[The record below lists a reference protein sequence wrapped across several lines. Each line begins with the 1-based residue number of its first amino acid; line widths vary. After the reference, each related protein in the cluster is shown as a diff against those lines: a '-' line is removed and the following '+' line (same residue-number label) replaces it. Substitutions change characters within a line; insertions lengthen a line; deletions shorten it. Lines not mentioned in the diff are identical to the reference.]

1 MKHNSGRKSLIAL
14 LAAAAFFTVESRAQI
29 AGGAVLGNTAQL
41 ITQSLPTGPTLDV
54 IPYVSADGHTIQ
66 MTLIPSVVEFVGYDT
81 SPFRNSAQGGAGNT
95 LGNAQSFDQPLP
107 RVRVR
112 QVVTSVSVWDGQT
125 VVLGGLISDNVA
137 TKRDKVPVL
146 GDVPLL
152 GRLFRSESSVK
163 TKKNLLILVTPTII
177 DPAGKR
183 VHDPEHLPFDPNTTP
198 QADSGR

>member
-1 MKHNSGRKSLIAL
+1 
-14 LAAAAFFTVESRAQI
+14 
-29 AGGAVLGNTAQL
+29 
-41 ITQSLPTGPTLDV
+41 
-54 IPYVSADGHTIQ
+54 
-66 MTLIPSVVEFVGYDT
+66 
-81 SPFRNSAQGGAGNT
+81 

-125 VVLGGLISDNVA
+125 VVLGGLIADNLS
-137 TKRDKVPVL
+137 TRRDKVPVL
-146 GDVPLL
+146 GDIPLL

-183 VHDPEHLPFDPNTTP
+183 VHDPEHLPFDPTTTP
-198 QADSGR
+198 QDVSGR

>member
-1 MKHNSGRKSLIAL
+1 LF
-14 LAAAAFFTVESRAQI
+14 AATAFVTVESKAQI

-125 VVLGGLISDNVA
+125 VVLGGLIADSV
-137 TKRDKVPVL
+137 TTRRDKVPVL

-198 QADSGR
+198 AGAAQ

>member
-1 MKHNSGRKSLIAL
+1 MKFNLGQKSLGAMI
-14 LAAAAFFTVESRAQI
+14 AAAALTVVDARAQI
-29 AGGAVLGNTAQL
+29 ATGAAIGTVGQL
-41 ITQSLPTGPTLDV
+41 TTQSLPTGPTLDV
-54 IPYVSADGHTIQ
+54 IPYVSADGHSIQ

-95 LGNAQSFDQPLP
+95 LGNTQSFDQPLP

-112 QVVTSVSVWDGQT
+112 QVVTSVNVWDGQT
-125 VVLGGLISDNVA
+125 VVLGGLIADNIS
-137 TKRDKVPVL
+137 TRRDKVPVL

-198 QADSGR
+198 QDVSGR

>member
-1 MKHNSGRKSLIAL
+1 
-14 LAAAAFFTVESRAQI
+14 
-29 AGGAVLGNTAQL
+29 
-41 ITQSLPTGPTLDV
+41 
-54 IPYVSADGHTIQ
+54 
-66 MTLIPSVVEFVGYDT
+66 VEFVGYDT

-125 VVLGGLISDNVA
+125 VVLGGLIADSV
-137 TKRDKVPVL
+137 TTRRDKVPVL

-198 QADSGR
+198 AGAAQ